1 METKPDIKK
10 TLEYIHNVKWQGS
23 KPGLDR
29 TRELLEKLGNPEKK
43 LKFVHIA
50 GTNGKGSTAACVSA
64 VLICAGYKTGLYT
77 SPYILSFNERMQ
89 INGEHISDDALIK
102 LVDKVRPIADNMKD
116 PPTEFEIITAL
127 GFLYFYEQKCDI
139 VVLEV
144 GMGGELDST
153 NVIEAPEAAVITTI
167 GFDHVKELGPT
178 ISDIARAKAGIIKP
192 GCDVVVYGKNS
203 EVELV
208 FENVCKKQGANL
220 IKTDFSRISDINFAL
235 EGIMFNFSPYGQIT
249 LPLLGSYQPNNAA
262 VAITALELLKRKSY
276 NIAHEHIV
284 DGLSRTAWPGR
295 FEILGK
301 NPVFILDGA
310 HNPQAL
316 EVTAESLKQH
326 FPDKKITFIV
336 GVMAD
341 KDVDSMI
348 GYIAPLAKNFIAVR
362 PNHPRAMDAET
373 LASKLSKYNAP
384 VTINKNL
391 EKAVADAI
399 KNVRETDII
408 CAVGS
413 LYFSGDIRNA
423 YWSHKNEKQQIT
435 Q

>member
-1 METKPDIKK
+1 LSIEK

-29 TRELLEKLGNPEKK
+29 TRELVEKLGNPEKK

-64 VLICAGYKTGLYT
+64 VLKRAGYKPGLYT
-77 SPYILSFNERMQ
+77 SPYILRFNERMQ
-89 INGEHISDDALIK
+89 INGEHISDEQLIK
-102 LVDKVRPIADNMKD
+102 LVDKVRPIADSMID

-127 GFLYFYEQKCDI
+127 GFLYFHEQKCDI

-153 NVIEAPEAAVITTI
+153 NVIDSPEVAVITTI

-178 ISDIARAKAGIIKP
+178 ISDIAAAKAGIIKP
-192 GCDVVVYGKNS
+192 GCDVVVYGKNR

-208 FENVCKKQGANL
+208 FENVSKKQGANL
-220 IKTDFSRISDINFAL
+220 IKTDFSRISDLNFAL
-235 EGIMFNFSPYGQIT
+235 EGIKFNFSPYGKIF

-262 VAITALELLKRKSY
+262 VSITALELLAGKGY
-276 NIAHEHIV
+276 NITDEHIV
-284 DGLSRTAWPGR
+284 DGLAGAAWPGR
-295 FEILGK
+295 FEILGSD
-301 NPVFILDGA
+301 PTFILDGA

-326 FPDKKITFIV
+326 FQNQKITFIV

-341 KDVDSMI
+341 KDVDSMM
-348 GYIAPLAKNFIAVR
+348 GYIAPLAEKFIAVR
-362 PNHPRAMDAET
+362 PNHPRAMDAKS
-373 LASKLSKYNAP
+373 LAEKLKAYNAP
-384 VTINKNL
+384 VTISENM
-391 EKAVADAI
+391 EKAVADTINSAR
-399 KNVRETDII
+399 KTDII
-408 CAVGS
+408 CAIGS

-423 YWSHKNEKQQIT
+423 YWSHTNKK
-435 Q
+435 